1 LHHRSSGILDA
12 WHSRAQT
19 GSVDLLDKS
28 AAGAR
33 QITERN
39 EVKDLLPYIDG
50 HRLAERRKALGLT
63 QAQAQVAEK
72 MGVTKSRVS
81 QVERG
86 EVSTIEAVARY
97 VQAIGGTI
105 QISAVFGDD
114 QYILRG
120 TVTEAA

>member
-1 LHHRSSGILDA
+1 
-12 WHSRAQT
+12 
-19 GSVDLLDKS
+19 
-28 AAGAR
+28 
-33 QITERN
+33 
-39 EVKDLLPYIDG
+39 
-50 HRLAERRKALGLT
+50 
-63 QAQAQVAEK
+63 

-105 QISAVFGDD
+105 QVSAIFGGDH
-114 QYILRG
+114 YILRG